1 MVPVRRLGAPRA
13 HIDKEEERDLA
24 QRGKKKASVEQE
36 LLEIGIFTSA
46 HAKTGGDWEPFP
58 APWRCSQLLLH
69 RWDKSLIIFG
79 ININVSFY
87 GLD

>member
-36 LLEIGIFTSA
+36 LLEIGVFTSVHMPKLVVIGSLFQPLGDA
-46 HAKTGGDWEPFP
+46 LSYCFTGG
-58 APWRCSQLLLH
+58 
-69 RWDKSLIIFG
+69 
-79 ININVSFY
+79 INH
-87 GLD
+87 